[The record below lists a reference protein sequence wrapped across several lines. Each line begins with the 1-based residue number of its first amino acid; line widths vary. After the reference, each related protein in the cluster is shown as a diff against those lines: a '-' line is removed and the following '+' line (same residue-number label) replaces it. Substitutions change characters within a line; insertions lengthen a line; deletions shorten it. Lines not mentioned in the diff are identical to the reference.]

1 MVANLQTY
9 LGEAMYESYYKALH
23 YDELC
28 GKEEEEEEEETG
40 DGRELGS
47 DVVETFDEADEVPR
61 D

>member
-1 MVANLQTY
+1 
-9 LGEAMYESYYKALH
+9 MYESYYKALH

-47 DVVETFDEADEVPR
+47 DIVETFYEADEAPHESIVC
-61 D
+61 